1 MSWKETDGEAM
12 QFRALDLAQAMDR
25 VGGDED
31 LLREIAALFLEDGP
45 RMMGEVEEALR
56 NGDATA
62 LASAAHGLKGCVAT
76 FGAKPAYEAAL
87 ALETAGR
94 NKDLSRAAQDLVRL
108 ELAIGALTPELS
120 SIAGS

>member
-1 MSWKETDGEAM
+1 MSRKETEGEAAPY
-12 QFRALDLAQAMDR
+12 RAFDLAQAMDR
-25 VGGDED
+25 VGGDQD

-45 RMMGEVEEALR
+45 RMMGEVEQACR

-94 NKDLSRAAQDLVRL
+94 NQDLSRAAEDLLRL
-108 ELAIGALTPELS
+108 EVAIGALTPELS